1 MRAYRSFRIMVVCL
15 IIGLIAGV
23 SGNRYTARAST
34 ALTIGTT
41 EALVNLDPAD
51 AGDVFSW
58 EVLSH
63 LYTGLTRQLPGTLR
77 YDLALAAT
85 HTVSADGLTHKF
97 TIRPDAAFDDG
108 TPISVRT
115 FVDSINRTLQLQA
128 QSAGKGAAL
137 FASYIKSV
145 GVDSSGALAI
155 TLTAPIP
162 YLDQLLA
169 LPPFFPV
176 HPGDFKANAFNHTPS
191 HLISNGVYKLGSF
204 DAPNSLTLVADP
216 AYKGPAAATSTIILK
231 HFDVPEDLRRAL
243 VAHQADVAW
252 RGLPAD
258 DIQIATQNKDVHE
271 ITAPSLQTFYLLLG
285 QQQKTLDH
293 PGLRQCMS

>member
-23 SGNRYTARAST
+23 GGDHYTARAST

-41 EALVNLDPAD
+41 EALLNLDPAD
-51 AGDVFSW
+51 ASDVFSW

-115 FVDSINRTLQLQA
+115 FVDSINRTLQLQ
-128 QSAGKGAAL
+128 GKGAAL
-137 FASYIKSV
+137 IAPYI
-145 GVDSSGALAI
+145 
-155 TLTAPIP
+155 
-162 YLDQLLA
+162 
-169 LPPFFPV
+169 
-176 HPGDFKANAFNHTPS
+176 
-191 HLISNGVYKLGSF
+191 
-204 DAPNSLTLVADP
+204 
-216 AYKGPAAATSTIILK
+216 
-231 HFDVPEDLRRAL
+231 
-243 VAHQADVAW
+243 
-252 RGLPAD
+252 
-258 DIQIATQNKDVHE
+258 
-271 ITAPSLQTFYLLLG
+271 
-285 QQQKTLDH
+285 
-293 PGLRQCMS
+293 